1 MKLAFHPYVDRRIRT
16 SDVAWASNLHQ
27 AAPGLRGGLE
37 VKLYWPPCGLA
48 ALAVPPRLHA
58 PLHVFPVP
66 LLGS

>member
-1 MKLAFHPYVDRRIRT
+1 MKLYFHPYVGHQNRT
-16 SDVAWASNLHQ
+16 SDVAWASNLRQ

-37 VKLYWPPCGLA
+37 VKFIGPPCGLA

-58 PLHVFPVP
+58 PLHVFPGP